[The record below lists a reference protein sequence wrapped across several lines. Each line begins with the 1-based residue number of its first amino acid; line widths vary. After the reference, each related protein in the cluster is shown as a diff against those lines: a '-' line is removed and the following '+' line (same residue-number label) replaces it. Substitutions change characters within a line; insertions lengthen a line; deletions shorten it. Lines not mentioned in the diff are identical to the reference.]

1 MRLAIDHIAI
11 AAETLAAGVAAVE
24 AALGVPMGPGGAHA
38 LMGTHNRLL
47 GLGDVYLEVIAID
60 STAPRPA
67 FPRWFDLDAFQGRPR
82 PGSWV
87 LRCAD
92 LDSALQALPEAGRAL
107 DLERGALRWRM
118 GVPEKGQAAYDNLF
132 PALIAWQGAAPQL
145 PDSGLRLRQIE
156 IAHPEAPALAA
167 RLAPHCTDSHLVFEA
182 APVPALRFVIET
194 PSGIK
199 VLS

>member
-11 AAETLAAGVAAVE
+11 AATDLAAGVAAVE

-60 STAPRPA
+60 PAAPRPA

-82 PGSWV
+82 PGAWV

-92 LDSALQALPEAGRAL
+92 LDAGLRALPEAGRAL

-118 GVPEKGQAAYDNLF
+118 GVPEGGRAAFDGLF
-132 PALIAWQGAAPQL
+132 PALITWQGEAPRL
-145 PDSGLRLRQIE
+145 PDSGLRLRQIVL
-156 IAHPEAPALAA
+156 AHPQAPALAA
-167 RLAPHCTDSHLVFEA
+167 RLAPHCADPRLAFET
-182 APVPALRFVIET
+182 APAPALRFAIET
-194 PSGIK
+194 PAGVK